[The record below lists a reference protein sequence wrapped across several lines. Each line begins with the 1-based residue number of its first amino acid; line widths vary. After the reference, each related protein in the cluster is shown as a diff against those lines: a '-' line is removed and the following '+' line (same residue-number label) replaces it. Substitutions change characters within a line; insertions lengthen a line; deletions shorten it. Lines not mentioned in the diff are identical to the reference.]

1 MNLDHISEEEIQ
13 SLKATT
19 SEAEWNAACK
29 LIKSKRND
37 KYPKDWF
44 AKVLQSGLMDR
55 IAAKW
60 GGSSEIKIETI

>member
-1 MNLDHISEEEIQ
+1 MNLDHLSEEEIQ

-29 LIKSKRND
+29 LIKKARGD
-37 KYPKDWF
+37 KYPNDWF
-44 AKVLQSGLMDR
+44 AKIIQSGLMDK

-60 GGSSEIKIETI
+60 GGSSEIKIERI